1 MKIVI
6 LGAGYT
12 GLRAALDLD
21 DLLGERGRAAQIAL
35 VDQNPYH
42 QIVQVLHITATAGHQ
57 SREAIYDLAG
67 LLRDTTVRFVQGRAA
82 AIAPLERQVRL
93 EDGRALPYD
102 RLLIAL
108 GAETAYGA
116 VPGAREHT
124 LPLRSYEHALRIRD
138 QLRARFA
145 AAAAAE
151 GPKERR
157 TLLTTAI
164 VGGGY
169 TGCQLAGELAAWAGD
184 LCAATG
190 APRGEV
196 RIALLDGGPL
206 LLRQFGPWATREA
219 ERVLDELGVSVY
231 LNTAVEAVEPGL
243 LRVSG
248 GRVLRAGTIL
258 WAGGIQAPAI
268 LGQAGLPVDGSG
280 RVLVDRYLR
289 VIDQAMIFAAGDCAA
304 IPDGPA
310 AFVPATASYAMRQG
324 SHLAETLLAELLGEA
339 PRPYEPLKLGELVSL
354 GPHVAVGNPLGVP
367 LVGYPAML
375 LKKGVESYYRST
387 IEGPLKGASA

>member
-21 DLLGERGRAAQIAL
+21 GLLREHGRSAEISL
-35 VDQNPYH
+35 VDQHPYH
-42 QIVQVLHITATAGHQ
+42 QVVQVLHVTATAGDQH
-57 SREAIYDLAG
+57 REAIYDLAE
-67 LLRDTTVRFVQGRAA
+67 LLRGTAVRFVQGRAA

-93 EDGRALPYD
+93 EDGRGLPYD
-102 RLLIAL
+102 RLLVAL
-108 GAETAYGA
+108 GAETAYGD

-124 LPLRSYEHALRIRD
+124 LPLRSYEQALRIRER
-138 QLRARFA
+138 LLACFA
-145 AAAAAE
+145 AAAAATD
-151 GPKERR
+151 PKERR

-169 TGCQLAGELAAWAGD
+169 TGCQLAGELAAWAD
-184 LCAATG
+184 ELCAATG

-219 ERVLDELGVSVY
+219 ERALAELGVSVH
-231 LNTAVEAVEPGL
+231 LNTAVRAVEPGV
-243 LRVSG
+243 LRLGG
-248 GRVLRAGTIL
+248 GRVLRAGTVL
-258 WAGGIQAPAI
+258 WAGGIQAPP
-268 LGQAGLPVDGSG
+268 LLRRSGLPVDGSG

-289 VIDQAMIFAAGDCAA
+289 VIDQALIFAAGDCAA
-304 IPDGPA
+304 IPDGA
-310 AFVPATASYAMRQG
+310 GFVPATASYAMRQG
-324 SHLAETLLAELLGEA
+324 AHLAETLLAEILGEA
-339 PRPYEPLKLGELVSL
+339 PRPYEPLRLGDLVSL
-354 GPHVAVGNPLGVP
+354 GPKVAVGNPLGVP

-375 LKKGVESYYRST
+375 LKKGVERYYRST
-387 IEGPLKGASA
+387 LEGR